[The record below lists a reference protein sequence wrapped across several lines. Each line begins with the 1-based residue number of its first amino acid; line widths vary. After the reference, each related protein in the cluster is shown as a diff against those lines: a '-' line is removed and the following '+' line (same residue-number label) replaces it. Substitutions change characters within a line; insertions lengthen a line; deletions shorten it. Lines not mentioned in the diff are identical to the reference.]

1 MIAAVASPMHFADVL
16 LGGSPRDARTEAIAA
31 IEGGLPPRSLY
42 VDVLGPALVEVG
54 VRWQHGLATVA
65 QEHLATASVSTIMAT
80 MAATLE
86 ESPAVE
92 RSAVLACSE
101 GEIHTVGLR
110 MVADF
115 LEADGWE
122 VAYLGPMT
130 PSLELIGLVRAAAP
144 DLVGLTTALTTHLAA
159 AAKTIAELH
168 TLPRRP
174 LVIVG
179 GQAYADDASMA
190 EHVGADLF
198 ALDAGVASRMLR
210 ARFAIAPS

>member
-1 MIAAVASPMHFADVL
+1 MIAALADPMHFADVL
-16 LGGSPRDARTEAIAA
+16 LSGSPRDARTEAIAA
-31 IEGGLPPRSLY
+31 IEGGLPPRRLY
-42 VDVLGPALVEVG
+42 VEILGPALVEVG
-54 VRWQHGLATVA
+54 VRWQQGLATVA

-80 MAATLE
+80 MAATLD
-86 ESPAVE
+86 ESPSVE
-92 RSAVLACSE
+92 RRAVLACSE

-130 PSLELIGLVRAAAP
+130 PSIELIGLVRATAP
-144 DLVGLTTALTTHLAA
+144 DVVGLSTALTTHLAA

-168 TLPRRP
+168 SLPARP
-174 LVIVG
+174 LVVVG
-179 GQAYADDASMA
+179 GRAYADDESMA
-190 EHVGADLF
+190 QHVGADLF

-210 ARFAIAPS
+210 ARFATALS